1 MQFYN
6 DSVTIITIL
15 SIVLGC
21 SIMTLKVLFKSKC
34 SNVSLCFG
42 LFEIERKVEF
52 ETEITDEIPTS
63 NNTLSRV

>member
-21 SIMTLKVLFKSKC
+21 SVMTLKVLFKSKC

-42 LFEIERKVEF
+42 LFEIERKVEL
-52 ETEITDEIPTS
+52 ETEIVDEIPN

>member
-21 SIMTLKVLFKSKC
+21 SVMTIKILFKSKC
-34 SNVSLCFG
+34 SSVSLCFG
-42 LFEIERKVEF
+42 LFEIERKVEL

>member
-21 SIMTLKVLFKSKC
+21 SVMTLKVLFKSKC

-52 ETEITDEIPTS
+52 ETEITDEIPN

>member
-42 LFEIERKVEF
+42 LFEIERKVEL
-52 ETEITDEIPTS
+52 ETEITDEIPN